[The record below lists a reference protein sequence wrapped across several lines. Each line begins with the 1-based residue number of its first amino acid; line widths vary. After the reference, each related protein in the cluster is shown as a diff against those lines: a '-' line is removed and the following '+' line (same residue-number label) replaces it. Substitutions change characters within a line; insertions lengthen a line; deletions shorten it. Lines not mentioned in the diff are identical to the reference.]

1 VALGNAER
9 GKKLVEKHECS
20 RCHDGTGLASA
31 PLEKHCTSCHDDITL
46 GKFRAPA
53 DKLAKWKKNVG
64 HMREVPSLVSAGKR
78 LRREWLV
85 AFLQE
90 PRDLRPHMVPT
101 MPRLGLSATDASD
114 IAAYVLRDVAG
125 VGHAEAAGNAAQG
138 RQLWEQ
144 KSCGTCHTFSGAGEL
159 GMKPDPN
166 LGSDRDRR
174 AVRLAPDLRHARERL
189 LPAQV
194 VAWLLDPAG
203 IKPGT
208 LMPSSGLAP
217 PDARDLA
224 TFILTTPLAPAPV
237 KPVPARL
244 PVLERKVG
252 FEEVMERVLGKTCR
266 HCHSDP
272 DVSLGDGG
280 PGNTGGF
287 GFAPRRLNVASYSG
301 IAAGLLDKQGERM
314 SVFAKLS
321 DGTPRLIAAMMARYA
336 EEAGKPNPEV
346 RGMPLGLPPIALED
360 IQVVESWI
368 AQGRP
373 R

>member
-1 VALGNAER
+1 
-9 GKKLVEKHECS
+9 
-20 RCHDGTGLASA
+20 
-31 PLEKHCTSCHDDITL
+31 
-46 GKFRAPA
+46 
-53 DKLAKWKKNVG
+53 
-64 HMREVPSLVSAGKR
+64 
-78 LRREWLV
+78 
-85 AFLQE
+85 
-90 PRDLRPHMVPT
+90 
-101 MPRLGLSATDASD
+101 
-114 IAAYVLRDVAG
+114 
-125 VGHAEAAGNAAQG
+125 
-138 RQLWEQ
+138 
-144 KSCGTCHTFSGAGEL
+144 
-159 GMKPDPN
+159 
-166 LGSDRDRR
+166 
-174 AVRLAPDLRHARERL
+174 
-189 LPAQV
+189 
-194 VAWLLDPAG
+194 
-203 IKPGT
+203 
-208 LMPSSGLAP
+208 MPSSGLAP

-224 TFILTTPLAPAPV
+224 AFILTTPLAPAPV
-237 KPVPARL
+237 KTVPARL

-301 IAAGLLDKQGERM
+301 IAAGLLDKQGERA